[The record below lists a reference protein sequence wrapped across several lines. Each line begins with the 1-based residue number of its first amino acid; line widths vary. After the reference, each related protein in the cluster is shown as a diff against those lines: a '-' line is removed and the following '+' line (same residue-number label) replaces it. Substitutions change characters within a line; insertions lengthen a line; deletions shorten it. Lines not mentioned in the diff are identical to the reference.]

1 MQSSIATRHAPISI
15 KIKVRTTSPQKLQ
28 IIVYDE
34 ANKKR
39 QFTNRYNTVNGEE
52 TFVIRMPL
60 SSEKVV
66 VDVFS
71 DRLGKNANENQE
83 KALFELVS
91 VDKIPLE
98 RRLEVSDMGNP
109 LMRSFVRFAEK
120 FSYMVQDMEVGLYS
134 SDDQRYFIRLS
145 PTIKSRDG
153 RKLNTPARIGS
164 KSGIIEVSKEAFD
177 KMTIP
182 MRFAILM
189 HEFSHFFLN
198 DEMRDEMEADL
209 NGLLIYLGLGYP
221 RIEAYQAFL
230 ETFTKSPSPLN
241 KQRYDLINKFIE
253 DFESMNMV
261 IK

>member
-1 MQSSIATRHAPISI
+1 MESSITTKHAPISI
-15 KIKVRTTSPQKLQ
+15 RIKVKTLSPIKLH
-28 IIVYDE
+28 IVVSD
-34 ANKKR
+34 ASNPKR
-39 QFTNRYNTVNGEE
+39 QFTNRYNTVKGEE

-60 SSEKVV
+60 SSEKALVQV
-66 VDVFS
+66 YS
-71 DRLGKNANENQE
+71 DRLGKTASVDKE
-83 KALFELVS
+83 KALFEVIS
-91 VDKIPLE
+91 IDKIPLE

-109 LMRSFVRFAEK
+109 LMRSFVRFAQK
-120 FSYMVQDMEVGLYS
+120 FSYMVQELDPNLYG
-134 SDDQRYFIRLS
+134 SDDERYFIRLL
-145 PTIKSRDG
+145 PVIKSRDG
-153 RKLNTPARIGS
+153 KKLRTPARIGA
-164 KSGIIEVSKEAFD
+164 KTGIIEVSKEAFD
-177 KMTIP
+177 NMTVP

-189 HEFSHFFLN
+189 HEFSHFYLN
-198 DEMRDEMEADL
+198 DEMKDEMEADL